1 MDTVITFDNSL
12 NECFICLDN
21 INDEAQDIYILECC
35 KNVVHLKCLHEWCCR
50 NYNKNCFICNQY
62 NKLCDDLSKPLS
74 PRILN
79 NNNNDNAN
87 IIIIQQNEITTTN
100 NFINSRRRLFI
111 TYILFFM
118 VIIIFIII
126 FSQDI
131 F

>member
-74 PRILN
+74 PRILS
-79 NNNNDNAN
+79 NNNDNAN

-100 NFINSRRRLFI
+100 NFINARRRLFI

>member
-12 NECFICLDN
+12 NECYICLDN

-50 NYNKNCFICNQY
+50 NHNKNCFICNQY

-79 NNNNDNAN
+79 NNNDNAN

-100 NFINSRRRLFI
+100 NFINTRRRLFI

>member
-12 NECFICLDN
+12 NECYICLEN
-21 INDEAQDIYILECC
+21 INSNDQDIYKLECC
-35 KNVVHLKCLHEWCCR
+35 KNVVHLKCLHDWCSR

-74 PRILN
+74 PRILS
-79 NNNNDNAN
+79 NNNDNAN

-100 NFINSRRRLFI
+100 NFINARRRLFI
-111 TYILFFM
+111 SYISFFM
-118 VIIIFIII
+118 IIIIFIII
-126 FSQDI
+126 FSQEI